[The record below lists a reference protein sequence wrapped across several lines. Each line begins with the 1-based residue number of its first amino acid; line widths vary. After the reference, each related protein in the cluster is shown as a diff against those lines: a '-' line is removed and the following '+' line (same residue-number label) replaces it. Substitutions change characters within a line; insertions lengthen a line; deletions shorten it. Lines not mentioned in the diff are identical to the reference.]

1 MGGIFEGVEPGSEV
15 PVVIKGKA
23 VTIDLIEGEHRVL
36 KLEAA
41 EGSDPTEPGWAFTR
55 QFLVRVVKV
64 VDGAALL
71 EYGSVSDHSAVD
83 A

>member
-1 MGGIFEGVEPGSEV
+1 MQVE
-15 PVVIKGKA
+15 GKA
-23 VTIDLIEGEHRVL
+23 VSIDLVEGEHRVL
-36 KLEAA
+36 KIEAA
-41 EGSDPTEPGWAFTR
+41 EGPDPTEPGWALPR

-71 EYGSVSDHSAVD
+71 EYGPASHHSAVE

>member
-1 MGGIFEGVEPGSEV
+1 MFTCRRVPGAGGGIFEGVEPGSEV

-71 EYGSVSDHSAVD
+71 E
-83 A
+83 